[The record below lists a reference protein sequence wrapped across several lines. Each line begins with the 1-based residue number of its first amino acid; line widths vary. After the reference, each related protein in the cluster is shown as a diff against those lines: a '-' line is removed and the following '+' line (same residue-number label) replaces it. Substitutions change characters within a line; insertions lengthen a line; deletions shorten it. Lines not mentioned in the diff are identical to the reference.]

1 MSVQITTAFVQQYRD
16 NVIHLS
22 QQKGSRLRNSV
33 RIEDGI
39 VGENFYFERIGATA
53 AVRRTVRHG
62 DTPLLNTPH
71 TRRRVSLIDYDWGDM
86 VDKTDKLRLLIDPQ
100 SQYVMAGAWALGR
113 AMDDEIITAYDGN
126 ANTGRDGSTTSAFP
140 AGQQVAAAGAGLTIA
155 KLLSARELLEES
167 DVDPDEP
174 RFLVLAPDMITDL
187 LNTTEVTSTDF
198 NTVKALAAGQ
208 IDTFMSF
215 KFIMSNRLPSD
226 GAGGD
231 TLSYAYT
238 QSAMGLAIGQEI
250 VTRVSERPDK
260 NYSVQIYLSMALGA
274 TRVEDEKIVQ
284 IDNA

>member
-39 VGENFYFERIGATA
+39 VGENFYFERIGSTA

-86 VDKTDKLRLLIDPQ
+86 VDHTDKLRLLIDPQ
-100 SQYVMAGAWALGR
+100 SQYVTAGAWALGR
-113 AMDDEIITAYDGN
+113 AMDDEIITAYDGT
-126 ANTGRDGSTTSAFP
+126 AQTGRDGSTASAFP
-140 AGQQVAAAGAGLTIA
+140 AANLVAAGGVGLTIA
-155 KLLSARELLEES
+155 KLLSARELLEEA

-174 RFLVLAPDMITDL
+174 RTLALAPDMITDL
-187 LNTTEVTSTDF
+187 LNTTEVTSQDF

-208 IDTFMSF
+208 IDTFMGF

-226 GAGGD
+226 QAGAD
-231 TLSYAYT
+231 TVSFAYT
-238 QSAMGLAIGQEI
+238 QSAIGLAIGQEI

-274 TRVEDEKIVQ
+274 TRVEDEKIIA

>member
-22 QQKGSRLRNSV
+22 QQKGSRLRRSV
-33 RIEDGI
+33 RIEDGV
-39 VGENFYFERIGATA
+39 VGENFYFERVGASA

-71 TRRRVSLIDYDWGDM
+71 SRRRVSLVDYDWGDL
-86 VDKTDKLRLLIDPQ
+86 VDKTDKVRLLIDPQ
-100 SQYVMAGAWALGR
+100 SQYTKAGAWALGR
-113 AMDDEIITAYDGN
+113 AMDDEIITAFDGN
-126 ANTGRDGSTTSAFP
+126 AFTGRDGSTTSAFP
-140 AGQQVAAAGAGLTIA
+140 AGQQVAAAAAGLTIA

-174 RFLVLAPDMITDL
+174 RFVALAPDMITDL

-198 NTVKALAAGQ
+198 NTVQALASGK
-208 IDTFMSF
+208 INTYMGFD
-215 KFIMSNRLPSD
+215 FIMSNRLPSD
-226 GAGGD
+226 EAGGAFI
-231 TLSYAYT
+231 TYAYT
-238 QSAMGLAIGQEI
+238 QSAMGLAIGMDVI
-250 VTRVSERPDK
+250 TRISERPDK
-260 NYSVQIYLSMALGA
+260 NYSVQVYLSMALGA